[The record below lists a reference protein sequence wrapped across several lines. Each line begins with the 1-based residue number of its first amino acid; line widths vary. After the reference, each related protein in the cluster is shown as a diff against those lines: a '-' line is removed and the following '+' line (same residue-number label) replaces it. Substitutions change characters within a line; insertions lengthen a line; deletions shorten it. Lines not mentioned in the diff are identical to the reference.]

1 MDKAFNYRAKNR
13 KRELIDGVVYAA
25 DADTAYIKLTQ
36 MGYAPSDMP
45 TLNVKYTI
53 RNFLTK
59 GFDRKE
65 LARFYGSMAK
75 RLKNGRSVP
84 EGLDNAIEFVDDPRL
99 KQSLAMMRQFVQEGN
114 SLAAAMKL
122 SGFPLRDVEIV
133 RSTAEAGKSAES
145 LSRISQEMFRA
156 ETLRKSIMAVVRMPT
171 IVLFIMYIAIYGV
184 TVFIAPVMMK
194 FFKNALGGNV
204 KLPAFAKAYYDFAA
218 SFKQNL
224 TLSTILYIALLVAI
238 VWFVRSPTFRR
249 MLEKFKIVQII
260 AERSDMANLWTS
272 FAMLYDAGI
281 NTEEATKLLAA
292 AAARPQSKEAFMNMH
307 RLLRSGSPIES
318 AVVKAGFPVYVVRGI
333 QAAVSG
339 GDLVGGLED
348 LCKDLAA
355 DVEEYTMKLKD
366 NIQLAATGV
375 LSAFVLAFFMVTY
388 YPIISATLAQV

>member
-13 KRELIDGVVYAA
+13 TRDLIDGVVYAA
-25 DADTAYIKLTQ
+25 DADSAYLKLTQ
-36 MGYAPSDMP
+36 MGYVPSDMP
-45 TLNVKYTI
+45 TLNPHYTI
-53 RNFLTK
+53 RNIITR

-65 LARFYGSMAK
+65 LARFYSSMSK

-133 RSTAEAGKSAES
+133 RSTAEAGKTAES
-145 LSRISQEMFRA
+145 LMRIAQEIFRA
-156 ETLRKSIMAVVRMPT
+156 ETLRKSIVSVIRMPI
-171 IVLFIMYIAIYGV
+171 IVLLIMYGAFWGV

-194 FFKNALGGNV
+194 FFKSALGNV

-218 SFKQNL
+218 IFKTNL
-224 TLSTILYIALLVAI
+224 TLSTALYIALLIGV
-238 VWFVRSPTFRR
+238 VWFVRTPTFR
-249 MLEKFKIVQII
+249 MLLERIPLIRTI

-281 NTEEATKLLAA
+281 NTEETTTLLAA
-292 AAARPQSKEAFMNMH
+292 AAARPESKEAFMNMH
-307 RLLRSGSPIES
+307 RLLRSGSSIEV
-318 AVVKAGFPVYVVRGI
+318 AVQRSRFPLYIVRGI
-333 QAAVSG
+333 QASVSS

-348 LCKDLAA
+348 MCRDLAT
-355 DVEEYTMKLKD
+355 DVEEYTSKLKD
-366 NIQLAATGV
+366 NIQLFATLI
-375 LSAFVLAFFMVTY
+375 LSVFVLMFFMVTY
-388 YPIISATLAQV
+388 YPIISATLSQV